1 MHAQFDYIFHQ
12 TTYKMNKSILSLL
25 ACSTLLWASCS
36 TMSDNDDASDNDTT
50 VLMNADAPAT
60 GTRTVLTELSES
72 DSYVDLRTGKPIRI
86 RRGESGLY
94 TTETGDELSY
104 YVNTVTRDTFYRGE
118 AYPVSGHLMRDPGG
132 DWMVDETWF
141 NAQYSDAMNTTNTT
155 GMSSDPDKVRVEEDG
170 DYKMKNKDG
179 DIKEKLK
186 VDGDGKDMK
195 YKYKDDEN
203 DTKVKMTED
212 QIKIKDAN
220 GKTEI
225 ESDGSVKHKPN

>member
-1 MHAQFDYIFHQ
+1 M
-12 TTYKMNKSILSLL
+12 KKSHLLLFVAFTSLGWT
-25 ACSTLLWASCS
+25 ACST
-36 TMSDNDDASDNDTT
+36 TTTDDNENDNDTS
-50 VLMNADAPAT
+50 VVMNADAPAT
-60 GTRTVLTELSES
+60 GTRTVITELSES
-72 DSYVDLRTGKPIRI
+72 DQYVDLRTGKPIRI

-94 TTETGDELSY
+94 MAESGDLDLF
-104 YVNTVTRDTFYRGE
+104 VNTTTGDTFYRGE
-118 AYPVSGHLMRDPGG
+118 AFPVSGHVMRDPGG
-132 DWMVDETWF
+132 SYTIDESWF
-141 NAQYSDAMNTTNTT
+141 NTQYSDTRSSDM
-155 GMSSDPDKVRVEEDG
+155 GMGTDTDPDKMRVEDDG

-212 QIKIKDAN
+212 QIKIKDQN

-225 ESDGSVKHKPN
+225 ESDGSVKQKPR